1 MPFSIDSSP
10 AYLNPT
16 LGGGSRTLGGG
27 GSRPRQPVIASLP
40 PRERQ
45 RKLEVALKDAK
56 GQLTAAKRRL
66 KYAKSAKKQNAEYEK
81 IVLLTEKVGTLA
93 AKLEAVV
100 ARIRAEEAARKDAY
114 LAQKAASDAAAQEQ
128 AALAAE
134 SQKLGLKEFSLPVKT
149 VKVPD
154 ASAPPDELLTEQ
166 DVIDEE
172 TAQALALTP
181 GLLTNP
187 YVLGAAALLAVGG
200 VVFYMRKR

>member
-1 MPFSIDSSP
+1 VPFSIDSSP

-100 ARIRAEEAARKDAY
+100 ARIRAEEAAKKDRIRAEEAAKKDAY
-114 LAQKAASDAAAQEQ
+114 LAQKAASDAAA
-128 AALAAE
+128 LP
-134 SQKLGLKEFSLPVKT
+134 EFSVPVKT
-149 VKVPD
+149 ATPAVP
-154 ASAPPDELLTEQ
+154 SDELLTEQ

-172 TAQALALTP
+172 TAQALSLTP
-181 GLLTNP
+181 SLLTNP

-200 VVFYMRKR
+200 AVFYMRKR

>member
-93 AKLEAVV
+93 AKLEA
-100 ARIRAEEAARKDAY
+100 ITNTIKARKV
-114 LAQKAASDAAAQEQ
+114 ASTSTPSTPS
-128 AALAAE
+128 LP
-134 SQKLGLKEFSLPVKT
+134 EFSVPVKT
-149 VKVPD
+149 ATPAVP
-154 ASAPPDELLTEQ
+154 SDELLTEQ

-172 TAQALALTP
+172 TAQALSLTP

>member
-1 MPFSIDSSP
+1 VPFSIDASP

-16 LGGGSRTLGGG
+16 LGGGGSRTVGGG
-27 GSRPRQPVIASLP
+27 GSRPRLPVIASLP

-66 KYAKSAKKQNAEYEK
+66 KYAKSAKKQNEEYEK
-81 IVLLTEKVGTLA
+81 IIVLTERVGTLA
-93 AKLEAVV
+93 AKLEA
-100 ARIRAEEAARKDAY
+100 ITDMIKARKV
-114 LAQKAASDAAAQEQ
+114 ASTPTPSTPS
-128 AALAAE
+128 LP
-134 SQKLGLKEFSLPVKT
+134 EFSVPVKT

-154 ASAPPDELLTEQ
+154 ASASPDELLTEQ

-200 VVFYMRKR
+200 VVFYMRTR